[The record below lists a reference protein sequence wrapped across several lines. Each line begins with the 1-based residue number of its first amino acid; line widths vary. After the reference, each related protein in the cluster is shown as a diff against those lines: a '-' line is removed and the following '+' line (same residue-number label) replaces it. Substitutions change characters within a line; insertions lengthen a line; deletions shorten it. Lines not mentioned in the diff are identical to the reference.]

1 MSLGIIILAAGQ
13 SRRMRGG
20 DKLLETVQGQPL
32 LRRIQQAAAAT
43 GCPVWVAL
51 PGPSHPRAAHL
62 LPASQ
67 PVYVPDAALGLSA
80 SIRRAVAALP
90 EDISAAMIT
99 PADMPELTSA
109 DFSALATAYRGQIL
123 RATSAHGQAGH
134 PVIFPRSYFS
144 DLGQLTG
151 DQGARAVVANAADL
165 HSVALPGTHA
175 TTDLDTPEAW
185 AEWRAAQQP

>member
-90 EDISAAMIT
+90 
-99 PADMPELTSA
+99 
-109 DFSALATAYRGQIL
+109 
-123 RATSAHGQAGH
+123 
-134 PVIFPRSYFS
+134 
-144 DLGQLTG
+144 LG
-151 DQGARAVVANAADL
+151 
-165 HSVALPGTHA
+165 
-175 TTDLDTPEAW
+175 
-185 AEWRAAQQP
+185 